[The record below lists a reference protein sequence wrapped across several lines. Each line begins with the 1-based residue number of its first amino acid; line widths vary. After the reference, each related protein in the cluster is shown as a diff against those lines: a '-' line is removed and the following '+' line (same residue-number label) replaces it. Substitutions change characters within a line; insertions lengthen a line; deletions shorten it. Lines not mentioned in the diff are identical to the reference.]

1 MVRSGRRTIYFFF
14 EFIMCF
20 RVGFNEIFLISLKV
34 LDPVSF
40 SQLAHMFSP
49 LMGDKNINSGIS
61 QKVFV
66 DFLKNVSRIY
76 QLCCFAYFTRSLCRN
91 AIKISC
97 IEQLGTEHFCLFLLG
112 FVKTGFFRVKM
123 TEFLLKSV
131 CYN

>member
-1 MVRSGRRTIYFFF
+1 
-14 EFIMCF
+14 MCF

-76 QLCCFAYFTRSLCRN
+76 QLCCFAYFTRSRRLQNCSSITSRPF
-91 AIKISC
+91 SVFS
-97 IEQLGTEHFCLFLLG
+97 H
-112 FVKTGFFRVKM
+112 VKLTGK
-123 TEFLLKSV
+123 
-131 CYN
+131 